1 MFEMEQLGDV
11 ATVTVAEEMDSRNA
25 QQAMDYFKELVGGGS
40 SHLVVDLTPLNFIDS
55 SGLGAL
61 VTALKAAR
69 QAGGDIRLCGLS
81 APVKSIFELTRLY
94 RVFDIFENRT
104 EAVESFD

>member
-11 ATVTVAEEMDSRNA
+11 AAVTVAEEMDSRNA
-25 QQAMDYFKELVGGGS
+25 QQAKDYFKELVGGGS

-55 SGLGAL
+55 
-61 VTALKAAR
+61 
-69 QAGGDIRLCGLS
+69 DIRLCGLS

>member
-1 MFEMEQLGDV
+1 MFETEQFGDV
-11 ATVTVAEEMDSRNA
+11 AAVTVAEEMDSRNA
-25 QQAMDYFKELVGGGS
+25 QQAKDQFKTLVGDGNS
-40 SHLVVDLTPLNFIDS
+40 RIVVDLTPLNFIDS

-69 QAGGDIRLCGLS
+69 QAGGDVRLCGMS

-94 RVFDIFENRT
+94 RVFDIFENRS
-104 EAVESFD
+104 EAVASFE

>member
-1 MFEMEQLGDV
+1 MFETEQFGEIF
-11 ATVTVAEEMDSRNA
+11 AVTVAEEMDSRNA
-25 QQAMDYFKELVGGGS
+25 QQAKDHFKGLVGDGN
-40 SHLVVDLTPLNFIDS
+40 SHIVVDLTPLNFIDS

-69 QAGGDIRLCGLS
+69 QAGGDVRLCGLT

-94 RVFDIFENRT
+94 RVFDIFENRS
-104 EAVESFD
+104 EAVASFE